1 MNLERW
7 LYFATAFS
15 MALAIGLTAL
25 SFYGS

>member
-7 LYFATAFS
+7 LYVATAFS
-15 MALAIGLTAL
+15 MALAVGLTAF

>member
-7 LYFATAFS
+7 LYLATALS
-15 MALAIGLTAL
+15 MALAVGLTAA